1 MRLKVFR
8 CETHMVVWNDIIY
21 ELPAVIIIM
30 KRHNRI
36 ALRKFFFGNSKEF
49 IELVSMHAY
58 IQIVIPRNESFV
70 PYCAKICTP
79 VGKISDVMF

>member
-36 ALRKFFFGNSKEF
+36 ALRKFFFGNSKEL
-49 IELVSMHAY
+49 I
-58 IQIVIPRNESFV
+58 
-70 PYCAKICTP
+70 
-79 VGKISDVMF
+79 